1 MRQRYESETNS
12 AIGRTSNRF
21 VIQILSFV
29 SGDISLTECRAYWRV
44 RPSGKMKHL
53 FLMISAALS
62 LSFIA
67 AAIGQ
72 TEKEKEETAEKKEQG
87 SAKSMP
93 NPPPGAAP
101 GKYENEMDEVKERM
115 KEARERRAKMGNQ
128 PVQSP
133 TPSSSVTAV
142 FGASPSPSAS
152 VSATVVASPS
162 ASISLTPTPSP
173 R

>member
-1 MRQRYESETNS
+1 MQQRYESETNS
-12 AIGRTSNRF
+12 AIGRTPNRF

-44 RPSGKMKHL
+44 RPSGKQMKHL
-53 FLMISAALS
+53 LLATSAALS

-67 AAIGQ
+67 VTIGQ
-72 TEKEKEETAEKKEQG
+72 TKKEKEE
-87 SAKSMP
+87 
-93 NPPPGAAP
+93 
-101 GKYENEMDEVKERM
+101 
-115 KEARERRAKMGNQ
+115 
-128 PVQSP
+128 
-133 TPSSSVTAV
+133 TAV